1 MSEANE
7 IIKALQEFNQK
18 QNTLTTG
25 YLVLINDQVHHFTTK
40 KD

>member
-18 QNTLTTG
+18 QDTLTTG
-25 YLVLINDQVHHFTTK
+25 YLVLINEQIHHFATK